1 MSYWKLKV
9 ASGMGVNNNAASA
22 TNLWANLAG
31 IINGSIT
38 ATSGLATTNP
48 GWDAGQCYT
57 IGTAPSSGIYT
68 ATATGAFTHS
78 NVYYWYGAVDITKNH
93 YAHGQVSGFT
103 PQHKLTIGSSGGT
116 TAASATA
123 NGFKP
128 DYKQKNGTITAPKAG
143 SSSHNW
149 TSGNVNSIGV
159 AASNT
164 APSGSL
170 HQGDELYLI
179 VNDTTLFMAYVNA
192 GISSSVTNQDVAT
205 LMMSD
210 FEFVSEID
218 TYMYGANDQNY
229 PGCYTWTYVKDN
241 LMEDA
246 GTTAGTTTGDHYM
259 GTVRH
264 QYLNAGA
271 WQTRA
276 SSVVNHEATTGSS
289 STSQYYGYRASPNIL
304 NPMLSPPAAERQF
317 ATANA
322 SGTVHS
328 LNPMTYIGKGSH
340 TTHGDPATRRL
351 MNTYRTTDN
360 FGMGDRLQHGSNYY
374 RCFRYHNCGNNIAQS
389 STQRAIIAFP
399 ENNVAY

>member
-9 ASGMGVNNNAASA
+9 ASGMGVNNNGASA

-31 IINGSIT
+31 IINGTIT

-68 ATATGAFTHS
+68 ATATGLFS
-78 NVYYWYGAVDITKNH
+78 NSTINYWYGGVDITKNH

-103 PQHKLTIGSSGGT
+103 PQHKLSIGSSGGNG
-116 TAASATA
+116 AAQASSD
-123 NGFKP
+123 GFSP

-143 SSSHNW
+143 SSTHNW
-149 TSGNVNSIGV
+149 TSGNVNSIGI
-159 AASNT
+159 AASNSSPT
-164 APSGSL
+164 GSL
-170 HQGDELYLI
+170 YQGDELYLI
-179 VNDTTLFMAYVNA
+179 VNDTTLFMAYVNVGYA
-192 GISSSVTNQDVAT
+192 GSATNQDVGT

-241 LMEDA
+241 LMEDP
-246 GTTAGTTTGDHYM
+246 GTAAGTTTGEHYM

-264 QYLNAGA
+264 QYLNDGA

-276 SSVVNHEATTGSS
+276 SSVASHELTTG
-289 STSQYYGYRASPNIL
+289 TSNTNQHYGYRLGTSIL
-304 NPMLSPPAAERQF
+304 NPMISPPASERQF

-322 SGTVHS
+322 SGTVHA
-328 LNPMTYIGKGSH
+328 LNPMTYIGKG
-340 TTHGDPATRRL
+340 THATLGDPAIRRL

-360 FGMGDRLQHGSNYY
+360 FAMGDRLQHGSNYY
-374 RCFRYHNCGNNIAQS
+374 RCFRYHNCGAYPPQS